1 MVRTLRETHRA
12 EEVGPERERLLSH
25 VREYGSPV
33 QGVVGVSGPERWG
46 ET

>member
-12 EEVGPERERLLSH
+12 EEVGPEGERLLSH
-25 VREYGSPV
+25 ATGYGSPV
-33 QGVVGVSGPERWG
+33 QGVVGVSRPERWS